1 MEGAL
6 VRDYGQHLTH
16 CAYCGKNDASSAHGM
31 TAEDMSVQT
40 YNALLDRGWRRSGT
54 WLYKPCHLQTCCQ
67 LLTIRLEAAQFRPSK
82 AQRKVLAQWRRYL
95 QGGTMSTAGGSA
107 ACRHGDASTSQATH
121 ATVPGP
127 AAGATTRGGSD
138 LQDAI
143 QALQEA
149 LDGATARYLAA
160 SHPAAPSPPPA
171 RFTQRCGKGKAQGS
185 LGLTSAHAFVLAAW
199 LRRQGRTGVEA
210 REVAQALRTLL
221 QRLPLGAEV
230 EVAKGHLNF
239 PWERRQSACASGT
252 ESQVGAVE
260 PITHIHAGL
269 AHSFERRLLPHDDPS
284 LPETEFELFKK
295 YQVHHHKEAEEGVTR
310 KTFAHFLCSS
320 PLTPEPF
327 RGAPPGSCLEQGFG
341 SFHQQYWLD
350 GRLAAVSVIDIL
362 PSCISSKYFFW
373 DPDLA
378 HLSLGKVSSLLEIE
392 WIQQA
397 RLVCPSLRYYYL
409 GFYLHTC
416 HRMRYKAEY
425 QPSDLLCPINQCWV
439 PFSKAAPV
447 LESPD
452 MPNLCARPGALE
464 GLGRDHLVQDGS
476 PMVPPVRPS
485 KRELLDSQHICLTPS
500 SQPAGGSPRQ
510 VILLRQLVAA
520 VRRDALPA
528 IHRLLDNLGVWA
540 EAVGPVWRELV
551 YAV

>member
-1 MEGAL
+1 GAL

-82 AQRKVLAQWRRYL
+82 AQRK
-95 QGGTMSTAGGSA
+95 
-107 ACRHGDASTSQATH
+107 
-121 ATVPGP
+121 
-127 AAGATTRGGSD
+127 
-138 LQDAI
+138 
-143 QALQEA
+143 
-149 LDGATARYLAA
+149 
-160 SHPAAPSPPPA
+160 
-171 RFTQRCGKGKAQGS
+171 RCGKGKAQGS

-230 EVAKGHLNF
+230 E
-239 PWERRQSACASGT
+239 
-252 ESQVGAVE
+252 VGAVE

-327 RGAPPGSCLEQGFG
+327 RG
-341 SFHQQYWLD
+341 
-350 GRLAAVSVIDIL
+350 RLAAVSVIDIL

-373 DPDLA
+373 DPG
-378 HLSLGKVSSLLEIE
+378 HRVSSLLEIE

-439 PFSKAAPV
+439 PFGKAAPV